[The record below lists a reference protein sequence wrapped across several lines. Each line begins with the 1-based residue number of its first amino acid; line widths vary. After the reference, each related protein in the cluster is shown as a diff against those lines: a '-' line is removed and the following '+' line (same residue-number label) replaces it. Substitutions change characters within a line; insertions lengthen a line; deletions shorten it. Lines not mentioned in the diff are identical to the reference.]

1 MAIYYKHFY
10 YRNKLLRRSNV
21 DSERRTHSGARAT
34 NPGQCG
40 SRHQENTMN
49 RITLSG
55 RQTAA
60 TILGMAGIIAIG
72 SLSLSQQASAQEVPA
87 PENNLQSS
95 PVAPSTQ

>member
-1 MAIYYKHFY
+1 
-10 YRNKLLRRSNV
+10 
-21 DSERRTHSGARAT
+21 
-34 NPGQCG
+34 
-40 SRHQENTMN
+40 MN